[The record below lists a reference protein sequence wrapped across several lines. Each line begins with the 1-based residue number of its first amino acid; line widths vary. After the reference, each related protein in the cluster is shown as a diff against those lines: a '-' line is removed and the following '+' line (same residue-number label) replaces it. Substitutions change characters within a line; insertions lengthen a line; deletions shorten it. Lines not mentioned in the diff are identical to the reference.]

1 MRGARVPQQ
10 WRWRKPPPPPSPSS
24 PEEEA
29 SSPSLDPSNRFFRLL
44 LLLAFLAL
52 VPPSSSTS
60 ASSDCTRC
68 ASSSGNPNNLDRNMR
83 SRKCGWIADPP
94 LVCAHGGDS
103 TKGVPNTMAAY
114 RIALSSHVDCIE
126 IDVSRSSDGGLF
138 ALHDRD
144 LQRMS
149 GNNTVKVGYMSINEI
164 KALDAGLHWKPEFH
178 NQEVPFLEDALLKHF
193 MNLCSLISQSVKQV
207 ILDVKVGPPSYE
219 QGLAAD
225 ILSVVKKTHCRNC
238 LVWAKSDI
246 IGRDVIKLSQ
256 DVPVGYIVMKDPSTG
271 VRSNLL
277 RMKGAKVVGVYHP
290 LIDNDLIR
298 VLRRR
303 GKKIYAWTVDDL
315 DSMQRMLFEH
325 VDAIVTSNPSMLQG
339 LMEDLRMQ
347 CLEEGFTL
355 P

>member
-10 WRWRKPPPPPSPSS
+10 WRWRKPPPPPLPLF
-24 PEEEA
+24 P
-29 SSPSLDPSNRFFRLL
+29 PKKKLRLPRLIPSNRFFRLL

-52 VPPSSSTS
+52 VPPVFFHL
-60 ASSDCTRC
+60 R
-68 ASSSGNPNNLDRNMR
+68 LQRLHQMR

-178 NQEVPFLEDALLKHF
+178 NQEVPFLEDALL
-193 MNLCSLISQSVKQV
+193 LISQSVKQV